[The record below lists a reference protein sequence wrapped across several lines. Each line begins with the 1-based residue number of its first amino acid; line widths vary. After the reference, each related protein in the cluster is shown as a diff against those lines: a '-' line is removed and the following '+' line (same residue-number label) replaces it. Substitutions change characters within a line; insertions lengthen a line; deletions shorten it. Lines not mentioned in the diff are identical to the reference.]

1 MEGYDVVTTGDEK
14 VGKVVGKQGD
24 NLIVEHGTF
33 RKSKHALPLTFAR
46 IDDGERVVRTTLG
59 KEIFLDSPPVNGD
72 VDEATIA
79 DYYGLAAGSEA
90 PLTEG
95 WGETVSDD
103 PSVGSETVG
112 ERTGVKPAPQE
123 RAETREQLGSE
134 EQGGVP
140 EESPALLGD
149 RYEHTRDEKD

>member
-24 NLIVEHGTF
+24 NLIVEHGTI

-46 IDDGERVVRTTLG
+46 VDDGERVVRTTLG
-59 KEIFLDSPPVNGD
+59 KEIFLDSPQVNGD

-79 DYYGLAAGSEA
+79 DYYGLAEGSEA

-95 WGETVSDD
+95 WGETVGDD

-112 ERTGVKPAPQE
+112 ERTGVKPTPQQ

-134 EQGGVP
+134 EHGGVP
-140 EESPALLGD
+140 EKSPAMLGD
-149 RYEHTRDEKD
+149 RYEHTRDED